1 MRLSHVTNRG
11 VTGQFERP
19 DADEVIIEIHNNL
32 FSRQANWPIST
43 TERPGVQPHTDQKC
57 VESKKNVSSRLQ
69 NFCSDDEG
77 RCALARAGSAPTPLP

>member
-1 MRLSHVTNRG
+1 MRLSHVTSRG
-11 VTGQFERP
+11 VTGQSDRP

-69 NFCSDDEG
+69 NFLQRRRG
-77 RCALARAGSAPTPLP
+77 PLRAR